1 MTIQSF
7 VGKLARYFSRF
18 LSWLYSG
25 YRWGEWELLT
35 IAIVA
40 LVPLLLIVR
49 QLRKGTARK
58 VYADQIRERPRIIGV
73 KLADHKQS
81 HPGIRDSKKDR
92 PAHAPRGDGKRR
104 KRRKK
109 RTKELEKSHEQIRQL
124 QHEIIKRRQTEVR
137 LESKIIELT
146 ATNEQLQHKST
157 EHKQIDE
164 RLKQKA
170 VELPAANGQ
179 LRNKVVEHKQAREH
193 LEQQTAEV
201 RTADEKLQDG
211 VTELRQAKEYPKQQV
226 AADKPLQQKVA
237 EHKQTEEPIRRQAA
251 EVPTADKRL
260 QRRAAKRRQADD
272 GMLRE
277 NTEKARD
284 PRELTEPLDIQKL
297 KAIAALAKQIQGR
310 SRHG

>member
-58 VYADQIRERPRIIGV
+58 AYADQIRERSPIIGV
-73 KLADHKQS
+73 KLADRKQS
-81 HPGIRDSKKDR
+81 HLGIRDFKKDR
-92 PAHAPRGDGKRR
+92 PARAPKGDGKRR
-104 KRRKK
+104 KRGK
-109 RTKELEKSHEQIRQL
+109 RTKQLEKSHEQIRQL
-124 QHEIIKRRQTEVR
+124 QHEIIKRRHTEAR
-137 LESKIIELT
+137 LERKIAEL
-146 ATNEQLQHKST
+146 AAINEQLQHKST
-157 EHKQIDE
+157 EHEQTDG
-164 RLKQKA
+164 RLKEKV

-179 LRNKVVEHKQAREH
+179 LQNEVVEHKQAREH

-201 RTADEKLQDG
+201 RAANEKLQDG
-211 VTELRQAKEYPKQQV
+211 VTELRQAKEHPKQQV
-226 AADKPLQQKVA
+226 AVNKPLQHKVA
-237 EHKQTEEPIRRQAA
+237 EHKHAEEPIKQQDA
-251 EVPTADKRL
+251 EVPTGDKRL
-260 QRRAAKRRQADD
+260 QRGAAKRRQADD

-284 PRELTEPLDIQKL
+284 PRELREPLDVQKL

-310 SRHG
+310 PRHR